1 MRKWLYE
8 ARTNGNMTQFDVAK
22 KLGISEAYY
31 CYIENGERQKTMDI
45 ALVAKLSGIFG
56 IPVVDIV
63 EMEKAEGR
71 M

>member
-1 MRKWLYE
+1 MRECLYE
-8 ARTNGNMTQFDVAK
+8 ARTRQGMTQRDVASS
-22 KLGISEAYY
+22 LGISEAYY
-31 CYIENGERQKTMDI
+31 CYIENAERQKTMDI
-45 ALVAKLSGIFG
+45 ALVAKLSDVLK